1 MTASASAS
9 RLLSPPAWVRKR
21 SVSWLSRRLNKMCI
35 RDSYKWDRPMYAFT
49 GLSVILFEAFYP
61 VLTGVRTARW
71 YTTYFNKWFP
81 SWPF

>member
-1 MTASASAS
+1 MLIS
-9 RLLSPPAWVRKR
+9 RLTFAYHYFPSEVFMALALCHMW
-21 SVSWLSRRLNKMCI
+21 RRCKDAGL
-35 RDSYKWDRPMYAFT
+35 YKWDRPMYAFT